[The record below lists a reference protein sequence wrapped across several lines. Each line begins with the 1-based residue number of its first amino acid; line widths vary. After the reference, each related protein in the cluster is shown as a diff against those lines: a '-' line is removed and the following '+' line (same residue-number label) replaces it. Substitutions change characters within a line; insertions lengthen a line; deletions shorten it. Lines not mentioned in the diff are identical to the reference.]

1 VAPRGR
7 KVGEVTTDWVTISS
21 LATAGGTL
29 VLAIA
34 TFGSTRSANRA
45 ARTAERALLE
55 GLRPLL
61 VPSRLQ
67 DPPEKISF
75 VDQHWL
81 RVPGGHGAVEV
92 TDDVLYLAIALR
104 NAGRGMAV
112 LHGWCAWSD
121 ESVTTRPEH
130 AELDHFRRLGRDIYV
145 PPGDLGFW
153 QGAIRDA
160 SDPLFGEL
168 AQAAKAGD
176 RIIVEL
182 LYGDQLGGQRAIS
195 RFTLLSH
202 QAEDAD
208 RVWLANV
215 SRHWHLDREA
225 PR

>member
-1 VAPRGR
+1 VAI
-7 KVGEVTTDWVTISS
+7 DWVTVSS
-21 LATAGGTL
+21 LGTAGGTL
-29 VLAIA
+29 ILAIA

-45 ARTAERALLE
+45 ARAAERALLE

-75 VDQHWL
+75 ADQHWV

-112 LHGWCAWSD
+112 LHGWCAWT
-121 ESVTTRPEH
+121 EATHGPQQTEH
-130 AELDHFRRLGRDIYV
+130 AQHAHLDAFTRLGRDIYV

-153 QGAIRDA
+153 QGAIRDPA
-160 SDPLFGEL
+160 DPLFVEL

-176 RIIVEL
+176 RITIEL
-182 LYGDQLGGQRAIS
+182 LYSDQEGGQRAIS

-202 QAEDAD
+202 PAAD
-208 RVWLANV
+208 GDHVWLAAV
-215 SRHWHLDREA
+215 SRHWHLDRTA

>member
-1 VAPRGR
+1 VA
-7 KVGEVTTDWVTISS
+7 TDWVTVSS
-21 LATAGGTL
+21 LGTAGGTL

-45 ARTAERALLE
+45 ARAAERALLE

-75 VDQHWL
+75 VDQHWV
-81 RVPGGHGAVEV
+81 RVPGGHGAIEV

-112 LHGWCAWSD
+112 LHGWSAWTDDTDARS
-121 ESVTTRPEH
+121 EH
-130 AELDHFRRLGRDIYV
+130 AELDDFRRLGRDIYV

-153 QGAIRDA
+153 QGAIRDPA
-160 SDPLFGEL
+160 DPLFAGL

-176 RIIVEL
+176 RITVEL
-182 LYGDQLGGQRAIS
+182 LYSDQLGGQRAIS
-195 RFTLLSH
+195 RFSLLSH
-202 QAEDAD
+202 PAAD
-208 RVWLANV
+208 GEHVWLAAV